1 MEAQLLKFF
10 SIDSPIYKAMCA
22 ITNIFLLNLCWIIGS
37 IPIVTAG
44 ASTIAAFD
52 VALRMVDGEEGYIFK
67 QFFKAYKNSLKQGII
82 LEILTIICAYVVWL
96 DFQIFNVVDNNPVV
110 FLILGVLTLFLFVF
124 SLLYAYPQAA
134 RYENTVPRI
143 LKNSF
148 RISMKYF
155 VRSLIIVILVILE
168 TVVFLWN
175 TMFIFI
181 GVIVGPACII
191 YTISA
196 IAKPIFKKIEQDT
209 ASA

>member
-1 MEAQLLKFF
+1 
-10 SIDSPIYKAMCA
+10 
-22 ITNIFLLNLCWIIGS
+22 
-37 IPIVTAG
+37 
-44 ASTIAAFD
+44 
-52 VALRMVDGEEGYIFK
+52 
-67 QFFKAYKNSLKQGII
+67 
-82 LEILTIICAYVVWL
+82 
-96 DFQIFNVVDNNPVV
+96 
-110 FLILGVLTLFLFVF
+110 
-124 SLLYAYPQAA
+124 LLYAYPQAA
-134 RYENTVPRI
+134 RYENTVPRM

-196 IAKPIFKKIEQDT
+196 IAKPIFKKIEQDA